1 MKDGMYVR
9 PCMWSIYCLVQAERA
24 IKDGAEQGLWVILQN
39 CESLKD
45 VCWHRKQSDSI
56 MKS

>member
-1 MKDGMYVR
+1 MYVV
-9 PCMWSIYCLVQAERA
+9 YCVVQAERA